1 VRWLR
6 VEARYTAAA
15 VVAAVFT
22 VWLAVAGAWA
32 PALLAAVVMVGNV
45 IGRHEALRRRRLA
58 VGLWLKLAEPDW
70 REIP

>member
-6 VEARYTAAA
+6 V
-15 VVAAVFT
+15 
-22 VWLAVAGAWA
+22 VAGAWA
-32 PALLAAVVMVGNV
+32 PALLAEVVMVGNV